1 MGSEGQGEAAAR
13 TINECY
19 YGTEIATLGFMT
31 GTDSKHMDLVRS
43 RWLQVFDLRV
53 PLAERDRVE
62 PLLFDL
68 VQDANVRSSL
78 DIQFYRHCE
87 IATDWSVHV
96 RYTRD
101 VTESGRQTLGSTIL
115 ASLEALGSVYAST
128 WERIEVR
135 D

>member
-1 MGSEGQGEAAAR
+1 
-13 TINECY
+13 
-19 YGTEIATLGFMT
+19 MT
-31 GTDSKHMDLVRS
+31 GKDSKHMDM
-43 RWLQVFDLRV
+43 
-53 PLAERDRVE
+53 
-62 PLLFDL
+62 
-68 VQDANVRSSL
+68 VQDANVRGSL
-78 DIQFYRHCE
+78 DIQIYRHCE

-101 VTESGRQTLGSTIL
+101 VTESGRQTLGSTII

>member
-1 MGSEGQGEAAAR
+1 
-13 TINECY
+13 
-19 YGTEIATLGFMT
+19 
-31 GTDSKHMDLVRS
+31 MDLVRT

-78 DIQFYRHCE
+78 DIQIYRHCE
-87 IATDWSVHV
+87 LATDWSVHV
-96 RYTRD
+96 RYTRGM
-101 VTESGRQTLGSTIL
+101 TESGRQTLGSTIL
-115 ASLEALGSVYAST
+115 ASLEGLGSVYTST
-128 WERIEVR
+128 WERIEVP